1 MNYPTRNEFQN
12 QPELHPPERTDT
24 AISTATYVDMCVLLE
39 FIARYA

>member
-24 AISTATYVDMCVLLE
+24 AISRLHM
-39 FIARYA
+39 

>member
-12 QPELHPPERTDT
+12 QPELHTHT
-24 AISTATYVDMCVLLE
+24 LAHSLMYVDVCPLE